1 MGERKL
7 EALAARGR
15 SSKALFQR
23 IYDLATDVAGSPG
36 PTKPESRSTLKTLF
50 AALTVAPS
58 RAPPTTGGSERSIA
72 DEFGVLVREHNPEV
86 ALDNLFLIP
95 GGADGCQ
102 PCRGLFDA
110 ADVSSRRMANVLRR
124 ELEALPGAWRVFVD
138 TDGDLDMS
146 ATMRIVVRAV
156 QSVAMFTEADASDFR
171 RVRVFLQD
179 LLEAQSDSGAS
190 PCAAVGVI
198 CFNKVAPDPSHR
210 APARWEPLGCGVKPH
225 LLAVRDLVAR
235 YTAKLANFVVAP
247 EPQPRA
253 ARLRLFANVPP
264 ALRTPGA
271 GAGGDEEALRAAFI
285 QATFMVVQEFKKPVS
300 SAASLSCRSKQIT
313 DSQPTDHSPPTTDE

>member
-1 MGERKL
+1 
-7 EALAARGR
+7 
-15 SSKALFQR
+15 
-23 IYDLATDVAGSPG
+23 
-36 PTKPESRSTLKTLF
+36 
-50 AALTVAPS
+50 
-58 RAPPTTGGSERSIA
+58 
-72 DEFGVLVREHNPEV
+72 VREHNSEV

-110 ADVSSRRMANVLRR
+110 PGADVSSRRMANVLRR

-179 LLEAQSDSGAS
+179 LLEAQRDSGAS

-198 CFNKVAPDPSHR
+198 CFNKVAPDPAHR
-210 APARWEPLGCGVKPH
+210 APALWEPLGCGVKPH

-235 YTAKLANFVVAP
+235 YTAKLANFVVAT

-271 GAGGDEEALRAAFI
+271 GAGGDDEAARAAFVK
-285 QATFMVVQEFKKPVS
+285 ATFMVVQEFKKPGIC
-300 SAASLSCRSKQIT
+300 AADVGVPFCCMDPGRTYAGEYGSYQLDGALLPKLIANVR
-313 DSQPTDHSPPTTDE
+313 ELNERLA